1 MHVSEA
7 SMLPVKIVYV
17 GICRYGKLS
26 GLQQVLAAGDSKLPT
41 REVCMYRTRRLSSYT
56 PFIQ

>member
-17 GICRYGKLS
+17 GTCRYGKLEIRTS
-26 GLQQVLAAGDSKLPT
+26 TSFGLW
-41 REVCMYRTRRLSSYT
+41 
-56 PFIQ
+56 